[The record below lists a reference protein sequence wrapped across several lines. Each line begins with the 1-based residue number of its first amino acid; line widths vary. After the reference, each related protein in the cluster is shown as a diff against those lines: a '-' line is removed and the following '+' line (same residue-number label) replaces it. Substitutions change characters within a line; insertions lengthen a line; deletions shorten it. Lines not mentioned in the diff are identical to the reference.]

1 MVSITSLEFA
11 YTQSPKRMKSIIMSL
26 YLLAIS
32 AGNLFTAL
40 VHHFI
45 ANEDGTTK
53 LPGAWFYL
61 FFSGLLLLTTVVF
74 AFVARSYR
82 EKTYLQDDAPAAA

>member
-1 MVSITSLEFA
+1 
-11 YTQSPKRMKSIIMSL
+11 MKSIIMSL

-61 FFSGLLLLTTVVF
+61 FFAGLCFVTALVF
-74 AFVARSYR
+74 AVVARSYR
-82 EKTYLQDDAPAAA
+82 EKTYLQEESPATA

>member
-1 MVSITSLEFA
+1 
-11 YTQSPKRMKSIIMSL
+11 MKSVIMSL

-40 VHHFI
+40 VHQFI
-45 ANEDGTTK
+45 ANADGSSK

-61 FFSGLLLLTTVVF
+61 FFVGLCLFTALVYV
-74 AFVARSYR
+74 FVAMSYK
-82 EKTYLQDDAPAAA
+82 EKVYLQEESLAPSVA